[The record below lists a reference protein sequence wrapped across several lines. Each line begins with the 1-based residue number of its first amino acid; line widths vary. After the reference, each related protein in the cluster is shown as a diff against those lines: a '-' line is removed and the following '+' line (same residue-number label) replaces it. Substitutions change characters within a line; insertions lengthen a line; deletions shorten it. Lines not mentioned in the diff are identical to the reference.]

1 MSVRPIQYTPRSE
14 EYRAEIVAYAQAKG
28 FRSASDF
35 SLFAVENYMSRVGL
49 TDRQAKKVEEALQRI
64 RPTPDGKSSGVAHE
78 GGSALAQTPSSPIPK
93 EEP

>member
-1 MSVRPIQYTPRSE
+1 MSVRPIQYTPKSE

-49 TDRQAKKVEEALQRI
+49 TDRQAKKVEEALQCVREGS
-64 RPTPDGKSSGVAHE
+64 DGKSTRGAHE
-78 GGSALAQTPSSPIPK
+78 GGSALAQTSIRGIPG
-93 EEP
+93 EGS